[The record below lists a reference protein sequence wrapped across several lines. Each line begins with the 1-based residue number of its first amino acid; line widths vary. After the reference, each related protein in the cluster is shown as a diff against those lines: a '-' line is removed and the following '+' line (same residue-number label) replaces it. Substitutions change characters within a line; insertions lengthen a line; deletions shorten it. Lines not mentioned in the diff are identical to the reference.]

1 VGIDRSGIRF
11 LFKPDKVIQSDRKTK
26 ALVNLRDEIPLAQRP
41 PYLSRVT
48 NKPIILYSDQR
59 WIDRW

>member
-1 VGIDRSGIRF
+1 MGIDRSGIRF

-26 ALVNLRDEIPLAQRP
+26 ALVNLRDEIPLAQRT